1 MDAYLIT
8 VIAAVIAGLCG
19 VFIGWRW
26 QDRRYQKLV
35 SQLQLESGDQ
45 SLKLLETRKHLRTIS
60 SHLKA
65 SISKDQTIRQLK
77 RKQRSL
83 LKRIDQLLAG
93 QAYDNDPL
101 QDSTVLK
108 AAELAAG
115 TPVTVYRLRQQN
127 EPVAAVYD
135 LVTPNGYSGSIRLVV
150 GVNSDQLVSG
160 VRIVSHRETPG
171 LGDKIELAKS
181 DWVLSFNGKSLHDP
195 AEAQWAVRKDGGTFD
210 QFTGATITPRA
221 IVSTV
226 RDVLRWSAQHQ
237 QRLFKQAAT
246 EYAPAIN

>member
-83 LKRIDQLLAG
+83 LKRIDQQTL
-93 QAYDNDPL
+93 QARR
-101 QDSTVLK
+101 QEK
-108 AAELAAG
+108 AH
-115 TPVTVYRLRQQN
+115 Y
-127 EPVAAVYD
+127 
-135 LVTPNGYSGSIRLVV
+135 
-150 GVNSDQLVSG
+150 
-160 VRIVSHRETPG
+160 
-171 LGDKIELAKS
+171 IELAKIK
-181 DWVLSFNGKSLHDP
+181 LELIETKL
-195 AEAQWAVRKDGGTFD
+195 ADG
-210 QFTGATITPRA
+210 
-221 IVSTV
+221 VSTETAAKNSTAEPARSNDDLKKLLRHAGIQKMQQIASLSR
-226 RDVLRWSAQHQ
+226 RDIDRLASQKESVSA
-237 QRLFKQAAT
+237 
-246 EYAPAIN
+246 E